1 MDNHRGLITQA
12 AAEDFLAT
20 PFFLLLPQIDT
31 FLRDF
36 STIMIMSSEAFPGLA
51 ASKLAIKPQ
60 NSEPKG
66 ALEICGNTSPLTLE
80 AGICSGDGAEA
91 TAKASNEPR
100 FGGKGVMATTRP
112 MGSSKRETLIG

>member
-1 MDNHRGLITQA
+1 MS
-12 AAEDFLAT
+12 
-20 PFFLLLPQIDT
+20 LPY
-31 FLRDF
+31 
-36 STIMIMSSEAFPGLA
+36 PGPT
-51 ASKLAIKPQ
+51 ASKLASKPESSVPKRA
-60 NSEPKG
+60 SELC
-66 ALEICGNTSPLTLE
+66 ANTSPLTLE

>member
-36 STIMIMSSEAFPGLA
+36 STIMIMSSEAFPACHIQG
-51 ASKLAIKPQ
+51 
-60 NSEPKG
+60 
-66 ALEICGNTSPLTLE
+66 
-80 AGICSGDGAEA
+80 
-91 TAKASNEPR
+91 
-100 FGGKGVMATTRP
+100 
-112 MGSSKRETLIG
+112 